1 MVTKAVRGAIKVEA
15 NRAMLIQEA
24 SIRLMKELI
33 ARNSMAEKDVVSII
47 FSVTKDLTRLNPA
60 TALRSIGF
68 HEIPLF
74 CVQEAFIED
83 QQPGIVRVLL
93 TFNTEKE
100 KIPQP
105 VYLNGAEAL
114 RPDLTA

>member
-1 MVTKAVRGAIKVEA
+1 MVTKAVRGAIKVED

-33 ARNSMAEKDVVSII
+33 TRNSIAEMDVVSII
-47 FSVTKDLTRLNPA
+47 FSITKDLTRLNPA
-60 TALRSIGF
+60 TSLRSIGF

-74 CVQEAFIED
+74 CVQEAFIEG
-83 QQPGIVRVLL
+83 QHSGIIRVLL
-93 TFNTEKE
+93 TFNADEEKT
-100 KIPQP
+100 PQP
-105 VYLNGAEAL
+105 VYLNGAEIL

>member
-1 MVTKAVRGAIKVEA
+1 MVTKAVRGAIKVED

-33 ARNSMAEKDVVSII
+33 TRNSIAEKDVVSII

-68 HEIPLF
+68 YEIPLF
-74 CVQEAFIED
+74 CVQEAFIEG
-83 QQPGIVRVLL
+83 QHAGIIRVLL
-93 TFNTEKE
+93 TFNADEEKT
-100 KIPQP
+100 PQP
-105 VYLNGAEAL
+105 VYLNGAEVL

>member
-1 MVTKAVRGAIKVEA
+1 MVTKAVRGAIKVEE

-33 ARNSMAEKDVVSII
+33 TRNSIAEKDVVSII
-47 FSVTKDLTRLNPA
+47 FSTTKDLTSLNPA

-68 HEIPLF
+68 YEIPLF
-74 CVQEAFIED
+74 CVQEAFIEG
-83 QQPGIVRVLL
+83 QHSSIIRVLL
-93 TFNTEKE
+93 TFNADEEKT
-100 KIPQP
+100 PQP